1 MEITPGIHR
10 IVAPLGERFNAIY
23 LFRGTRASL
32 IVDTGLVADP
42 AGSIAPYAS
51 AIGLQPSDVRYIV
64 NTHGDFDHMG
74 GNAAMRALFPEALL
88 MCGEE
93 DRALVEDVD
102 RMIAERYG
110 EFALDHGL
118 DDTDETK
125 AWIREQAQAVPVD
138 VGLTGGERIRLAD
151 DWHVEIL
158 HTPGHSL
165 GSVSVWDARSGSL
178 AIGDAVLGSAV
189 LLADGAA
196 AFPPTYRFVE
206 SYAATIQRLQGM
218 PVERLMTSHYP
229 LYEGRAA
236 VAGFLDESR
245 AYVDRVDAALRD
257 ELATGGTLTLAK
269 LTRRLGATL
278 GDWPEPA
285 GQYLCYPLLGHLE
298 RLERRGRAT
307 RIRELGREVA
317 WRPVD

>member
-1 MEITPGIHR
+1 MEMTPASIASSPR
-10 IVAPLGERFNAIY
+10 SGERFNAIY
-23 LFRGTRASL
+23 LFRGSRASL
-32 IVDTGLVADP
+32 IVDTGLAAGPGRQRRSVP
-42 AGSIAPYAS
+42 A
-51 AIGLQPSDVRYIV
+51 AIGLQPATCASSS
-64 NTHGDFDHMG
+64 TPTATSTTW
-74 GNAAMRALFPEALL
+74 AAMPPCATLFPEALL

-93 DRALVEDVD
+93 DRSLVEDVE

-118 DDTDETK
+118 DDTEETK
-125 AWIREQAQAVPVD
+125 AWIRGVARAVPVD
-138 VGLTGGERIRLAD
+138 VGLTGGERIHLGDGWR
-151 DWHVEIL
+151 VEVL

-206 SYAATIQRLQGM
+206 TYAATIQRLQGM
-218 PVERLMTSHYP
+218 PIERLMTSHYP

-245 AYVDRVDAALRD
+245 AYVDRVDATLRD
-257 ELATGGTLTLAK
+257 ELAAGGVAH
-269 LTRRLGATL
+269 A
-278 GDWPEPA
+278 
-285 GQYLCYPLLGHLE
+285 
-298 RLERRGRAT
+298 GRADPS
-307 RIRELGREVA
+307 A
-317 WRPVD
+317 